1 MNYNRPEDLFFDA
14 FANTRGAEPFRFDDI
29 AVGAIMLYCR
39 RMGLWCVFDISNPYE
54 AHLSI
59 QGGSI
64 EDDPILSNLKEFI
77 ASNRVSKTMIHLWQ
91 NLSSLGNEEFIPN
104 YPQYVDSYFRV
115 IANFMGRRG
124 SVDYIQPGSV
134 TRLIAYFLRKANVN
148 SIYNPFAGLCSYPI
162 HMGKDCSFFAQEINP
177 TTLALAKIRLH
188 ANGLNPD
195 NVVLQDSILNW
206 DNKRYDAIVAS
217 VPFGLLISPET
228 RRRYGI
234 SANVV
239 EDLFFMRS
247 LGMSDGSEEWTTPN
261 KIVAT
266 IVPQS
271 FGYKSSSFSIRKT
284 MCDKG
289 CLDTVI
295 ELPEGIFPNTSVAT
309 SIIILSFTERKKEVR
324 FVNASEFLRAGNTKV
339 RRLDW
344 ERAISVI
351 EQNDPQYV
359 KTVSYRD
366 LFSQDVILNS
376 DNYLPATFKC
386 EEGHSVQR
394 LGDLMERV
402 PESRIEYPET
412 IYCIPEEAF
421 TNKVLDIV
429 HPKKDVIKVT
439 EVTSGYRVTGPC
451 ILFIV
456 KDRQI
461 LTYLHSDR
469 TTVAVDRR
477 VFAFKV
483 VSEAV
488 TPEYIASLLVMDPIF
503 RRQMTQSSLYR
514 NSGAV
519 RYLLNRRIVIADL
532 SGQETF
538 LKWYETK
545 ESAEINSLRAAE
557 DARYQIN
564 KAGGDIAHMLG
575 SVFKKQNELIGELQF
590 ISPNSEKYP
599 GYVTSLIDTAQY
611 INRVITAVGK
621 DLAKAKIN
629 LKKVNISDAVEDY
642 VRAWG
647 NFSGLED
654 FSLIT
659 QDQTEHDVIL
669 KLDILFF
676 KIMMDTLI
684 DNAWRHGFD
693 KGHYT
698 AEGGNKIA
706 IRLSP
711 IVLNGQHFLLLSVM
725 NNGYPLGENYTVR
738 DYIERGNYRG
748 NSGRTGLGGNHVYT
762 VIHRHEGYL
771 SLNSERDWN
780 FVVDLLF
787 PIESS
792 KSTIFNTEYD
802 GEYI

>member
-1 MNYNRPEDLFFDA
+1 MTFNRPEDLFYDA

-29 AVGAIMLYCR
+29 IVGAIMLYCR
-39 RMGLWCVFDISNPYE
+39 RVGLWCIFDITNPYE
-54 AHLSI
+54 VHLSI
-59 QGGSI
+59 QGGTI
-64 EDDPILSNLKEFI
+64 EDDPILSNLKECI

-91 NLSSLGNEEFIPN
+91 NLSSVEYDEFLSN

-124 SVDYIQPGSV
+124 SVDYIQPSSV
-134 TRLIAYFLRKANVN
+134 TRLIAYFLRKASVS

-162 HMGKDCSFFAQEINP
+162 HMGEDCSFFAQEINP

-195 NVVLQDSILNW
+195 DVVLQDSILNW
-206 DNKRYDAIVAS
+206 DHKRYDAIVAS
-217 VPFGLLISPET
+217 VPFGLLIPPET
-228 RRRYGI
+228 RRKNGI
-234 SANVV
+234 SATVV

-247 LGMSDGSEEWTTPN
+247 LGMSDGTEEWAIPR

-309 SIIILSFTERKKEVR
+309 SIIILSFVERKKDVR
-324 FVNASEFLRAGNTKV
+324 FVNASEFLRAGYSKV

-344 ERAISVI
+344 ERVISVI

-366 LFSQDVILNS
+366 LFSQDCILNS
-376 DNYLPATFKC
+376 DNYLPASFKC
-386 EEGHSVQR
+386 EEGHSIHK
-394 LGDLMERV
+394 LGDLIKRI
-402 PESRIEYPET
+402 PESRIEYPEDL
-412 IYCIPEEAF
+412 YCIPDQAF

-429 HPKKDVIKVT
+429 HPKTDVLKVA
-439 EVTSGYRVTGPC
+439 EVSSGYRVTGPC

-461 LTYLHSDR
+461 LTYIHSEK
-469 TTVAVDRR
+469 TTVAVERR

-483 VSEAV
+483 ASDTI
-488 TPEYIASLLVMDPIF
+488 TPEYLASLLVMDPIF
-503 RRQMTQSSLYR
+503 RRQITQSSLYR
-514 NSGAV
+514 NSAAV
-519 RYLLNRRIVIADL
+519 RYILNRRIVIADL
-532 SGQETF
+532 SGQEAF
-538 LKWYETK
+538 LKWYVEK

-564 KAGGDIAHMLG
+564 KAGSDIAHMLG

-599 GYVTSLIDTAQY
+599 SYVTSLIDTAQY
-611 INRVITAVGK
+611 INRVITVVGK
-621 DLAKAKIN
+621 DLSKAKLN
-629 LKKVNISDAVEDY
+629 RKKVNISAAVEDY

-659 QDQTEHDVIL
+659 QDQTDHDVIL
-669 KLDILFF
+669 RLDILFF
-676 KIMMDTLI
+676 KIMLDTLI

-711 IVLNGQHFLLLSVM
+711 IVLNGEHFLMLSVM
-725 NNGYPLGENYTVR
+725 NNGYTLDENYTVR

-771 SLNSERDWN
+771 SLNSERDWS
-780 FVVDLLF
+780 FVVDLFF

-792 KSTIFNTEYD
+792 ESTIFDTEYD
-802 GEYI
+802 GEYL